1 MMKSLAGGKWQCLEC
16 SYVSNATYVK
26 YHLEAKHFGS
36 QYTYQCQYCETV
48 LPNRKAL
55 NNHLYRKHRDNK

>member
-1 MMKSLAGGKWQCLEC
+1 MMTSLGGGKWQCIEC
-16 SYVSNATYVK
+16 SYVLDATNVK

-36 QYTYQCQYCETV
+36 QFTYQCQYCDTN

-55 NNHLYRKHRDNK
+55 NNHMYRKHRANK